1 MQRRKVTLKLD
12 PNAAQTARLEAWTRL
27 HCALTNAALEERI
40 DAWRKVGKSISYY
53 DQQNAL
59 PEIKA
64 DRPEFVELGSH
75 ALQQTLRRLDLAFQS
90 FFRRVKA
97 GQTPGFTRFKAAKRF
112 AGFADPDPAGWKL
125 MPHGGSGATLRIGSG
140 KEAMSLRARGRHRFG
155 PDAKPNDIT
164 LRRRN
169 GQWFVSVTLR
179 VPDDACARQRTDSMR
194 RGVDFGITDWATF
207 DDGQTV
213 QNPRWVR
220 EERPRLAT
228 LQRSRARKKK
238 GSLRDK
244 RLSRSIGA
252 LHDRISNLRRDFV
265 HKETTRMVRQCAV
278 LATEQLA
285 PKTMSRSARGTVDAP
300 GRRVRQKAGLNREM
314 LSAGFGMAQQM
325 LAYKAEDAG
334 TRLHL
339 SNTRQLKPSQRCSA
353 CWELVP
359 KLLSERMH
367 VCPHCG
373 HVTPRDRNSA
383 LVVLI
388 DAIATQHTP
397 RTGVAAR
404 PKPLPR
410 QRGKSKSVTRETP
423 ATTPCV
429 ERRESS

>member
-12 PNAAQTARLEAWTRL
+12 PNAAQTARLEAWMRL
-27 HCALTNAALEERI
+27 HCELTNAALEERI
-40 DAWRKVGKSISYY
+40 DAWRKAGKSISYF

-59 PEIKA
+59 PDIKA
-64 DRPEFVELGSH
+64 SRPEFLDLGSH

-97 GQTPGFTRFKAAKRF
+97 GQTPGFPRCKAPKRF
-112 AGFADPDPAGWKL
+112 AGFAYPDPAGWKL
-125 MPHGGSGATLRIGSG
+125 MQHGKSGVTLRLGSGV
-140 KEAMSLRARGRHRFG
+140 EAMSLRARGRHRFG
-155 PDAKPNDIT
+155 GEAKPNDIT
-164 LRRRN
+164 LTRRN
-169 GQWFVSVTLR
+169 GPWFVSVTLR
-179 VPDDACARQRTDSMR
+179 VTDSACARQRTDDQR

-213 QNPRWVR
+213 PNPRWVR
-220 EERPRLAT
+220 EELPRLAA
-228 LQRSRARKKK
+228 LQRQRARKKK

-244 RLSRSIGA
+244 RLSRSIAA
-252 LHDRISNLRRDFV
+252 LHDRISYLRRDFV

-278 LATEQLA
+278 LATEQLT

-300 GRRVRQKAGLNREM
+300 GRRVRQKAGLNREI
-314 LSAGFGMAQQM
+314 LSAGFGMAHPM
-325 LAYKAEDAG
+325 LAYKAEEAG

-339 SNTRQLKPSQRCSA
+339 SDTRQLKPSQRCSA
-353 CWELVP
+353 CWAIVP
-359 KLLSERMH
+359 KTLADRMH

-373 HVTPRDRNSA
+373 HVMPRDQNSA

-388 DAIATQHTP
+388 DALDTQNTP
-397 RTGVAAR
+397 GTGVAAR

-410 QRGKSKSVTRETP
+410 QRGKSRSVTRETP

-429 ERRESS
+429 